1 MANYQVVNGVKTLN
15 MHGKNY
21 VEVAER
27 VTQVHEAKA
36 EFDILKSEPMQ
47 VADRWLWVSVIKIN
61 GHQYMGNAEIK
72 MNAPK
77 NTPDGTNPFECA
89 ETSAIGRALGFAGF
103 GSVESIASKDEIE
116 RGKPF
121 SGAQEESK
129 SVEKPAQVAPKPQAS
144 ESKPAEQAKEAPI
157 PTVSQLRALAAKHVG
172 VGAFDAIVGVL
183 QATYKTDL
191 KVDDAWE
198 EKHCKHAYDLL
209 KKQINEKKQSLAKAS

>member
-129 SVEKPAQVAPKPQAS
+129 PAQAAPQPQANN
-144 ESKPAEQAKEAPI
+144 EQGDPNRLQAEIKVQKRCRELFGDVKGM
-157 PTVSQLRALAAKHVG
+157 TTYNRLRAHVAEKFELG
-172 VGAFDAIVGVL
+172 DVPEGCMTDEAIGEM
-183 QATYKTDL
+183 
-191 KVDDAWE
+191 WN
-198 EKHCKHAYDLL
+198 
-209 KKQINEKKQSLAKAS
+209 QIRKLEQKQSLAKTA